1 MSNKEQA
8 KKLYSVIDESS
19 GATMYVK
26 AKSKLAA
33 LRFAVGSLYTVAE
46 VNAKNAE
53 SLAHA
58 LASGEQIHEG

>member
-1 MSNKEQA
+1 VSNKEQV

-33 LRFAVGSLYTVAE
+33 LRFAVGNLYTVAE

-58 LASGEQIHEG
+58 LASGAEIHEG

>member
-1 MSNKEQA
+1 VANKEQA
-8 KKLYSVIDESS
+8 KKLYSVTEEMT
-19 GATMYVK
+19 GKTMYVK

-33 LRFAVGSLYTVAE
+33 LRFAVGSLYTVSE

-58 LASGEQIHEG
+58 LSGGAEIHEA